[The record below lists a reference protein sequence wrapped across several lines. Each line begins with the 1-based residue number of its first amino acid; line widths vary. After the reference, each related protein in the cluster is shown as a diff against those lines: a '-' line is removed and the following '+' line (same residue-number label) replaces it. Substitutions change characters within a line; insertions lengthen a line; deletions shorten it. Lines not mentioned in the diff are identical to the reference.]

1 MMMMAKLN
9 MWSHW
14 GYAVLRRNWTKTRV
28 ICLSIPFCRRGA
40 TSSRGVPEFIDIDP
54 ACKKMMVG
62 FRCTAFAENVT
73 EKSDSGN
80 E

>member
-54 ACKKMMVG
+54 ACKKNDGWVSVHRIRG
-62 FRCTAFAENVT
+62 KRDG
-73 EKSDSGN
+73 KK
-80 E
+80 